1 MPGRLPKGSL
11 SVPRDLGFHQ
21 VSEQRAQFTL
31 TPAGSRRPSGRG
43 VSVKTAERGFPF
55 RLKQGWRGGG
65 ASSGCTEIR
74 RRERKAPAGVPGAG
88 SVEATGGGVTHF
100 TTISGCSFPHP
111 EGCLPSQPV
120 VARFSPRCCPQSQQG
135 TAAGGRGQG
144 HKSPPNT
151 AGCGWDP
158 SLAATR
164 KCIHRAPP
172 LEPRVYLPRGP
183 APGSRDG
190 RRELGRGHRPPPSSP
205 RPPPPPGSLPRNTLG
220 KAPGAHPQGCGASQG
235 SWACDPAGNLPAPR
249 PLPTAATARQ
259 ATVGK
264 CTARLRP
271 TAPFQL

>member
-11 SVPRDLGFHQ
+11 SVPRDLRFHQ
-21 VSEQRAQFTL
+21 VPEQRAQCTL

-43 VSVKTAERGFPF
+43 MREGSLSG
-55 RLKQGWRGGG
+55 
-65 ASSGCTEIR
+65 SSRAG
-74 RRERKAPAGVPGAG
+74 AGVERAAAAQRAEGEKGRPRLVLPGAG

-100 TTISGCSFPHP
+100 TTISGCSFPLP
-111 EGCLPSQPV
+111 EGCLPSQPG
-120 VARFSPRCCPQSQQG
+120 VAGFSPRCCPQSQQG

-144 HKSPPNT
+144 HKSPPDT

-164 KCIHRAPP
+164 KCIHRAPAH
-172 LEPRVYLPRGP
+172 EPRVYLPRGP

-220 KAPGAHPQGCGASQG
+220 KAPGAHPQGCGASRG
-235 SWACDPAGNLPAPR
+235 SWA
-249 PLPTAATARQ
+249 
-259 ATVGK
+259 
-264 CTARLRP
+264 
-271 TAPFQL
+271 